1 MATATTMKKTADYVS
16 DTEYRRNKRAA
27 AKARKNVRVR
37 RNRCILL
44 CIAIII
50 ALMMVLKIGGWFNKI
65 TTRQVV
71 LDHYIEYTVKDGD
84 TLSSIA
90 SMYKM
95 ADSKDYRP
103 EMYAIIEANDCLE
116 NDASILQYDSVILV
130 PIYKYALKD
139 DCMSPNAV
147 K

>member
-1 MATATTMKKTADYVS
+1 MATMNTVKTADYVS
-16 DTEYRRNKRAA
+16 DAEYRRNKRAA
-27 AKARKNVRVR
+27 AKARKNAR
-37 RNRCILL
+37 RNRCVLY
-44 CIAIII
+44 CIVAIIV
-50 ALMMVLKIGGWFNKI
+50 LMMTFKLGGWVDKI
-65 TTRQVV
+65 TSRKLVI
-71 LDHYIEYTVKDGD
+71 DHYISYRVNDGD

-90 SMYKM
+90 SRFDMT
-95 ADSKDYRP
+95 DSKDYRF

>member
-1 MATATTMKKTADYVS
+1 MATMTTGMKKDNYVS
-16 DTEYRRNKRAA
+16 DAEYHRNKRAA
-27 AKARKNVRVR
+27 AKARKNAR
-37 RNRCILL
+37 RNRCILYW
-44 CIAIII
+44 IVAIIV
-50 ALMMVLKIGGWFNKI
+50 LMMVLKIGGWFNKI

-84 TLSSIA
+84 TLSGIA
-90 SMYKM
+90 SKYKM
-95 ADSKDYRP
+95 TNSKDYRP

-116 NDASILQYDSVILV
+116 NDASILQYDSIILV
-130 PIYKYALKD
+130 PIYKYELKE

>member
-1 MATATTMKKTADYVS
+1 MTTMNTVKTADYVS
-16 DTEYRRNKRAA
+16 NREYNRNKRA
-27 AKARKNVRVR
+27 AKARKNAR
-37 RNRCILL
+37 RNRCIIY
-44 CIAIII
+44 CIVGIIV
-50 ALMMVLKIGGWFNKI
+50 LMITFKLGGWVDKI
-65 TTRQVV
+65 TSRKLVV
-71 LDHYIEYTVKDGD
+71 DHYISYRVKDGD

-90 SMYKM
+90 SRFDMT
-95 ADSKDYRP
+95 DSKYYRF

-130 PIYKYALKD
+130 PIYKYALKE

>member
-1 MATATTMKKTADYVS
+1 MTTMNTVKTADYVS
-16 DTEYRRNKRAA
+16 NREYNRNKRA
-27 AKARKNVRVR
+27 AKARKNAR
-37 RNRCILL
+37 RNRCILY
-44 CIAIII
+44 CIVAIIV
-50 ALMMVLKIGGWFNKI
+50 LMMTFKVGGWVDKI
-65 TTRQVV
+65 TSRKLVV
-71 LDHYIEYTVKDGD
+71 DHYISYRVKDGD

-90 SMYKM
+90 SRFDMT
-95 ADSKDYRP
+95 DSKDYRF

-139 DCMSPNAV
+139 DCMSLNAV